1 MLADEAY
8 DGTSEILGDNR
19 GQQTYIA
26 TSGKTDVQYF
36 IIYNPAKKVQAIAV
50 RGSDNSVNWDLDM
63 DTRGERDKA
72 AGIMLHAGFRQAAE
86 AVWTDVR
93 PRLRPGYTTFIT
105 GHSLGGAV
113 AVILG
118 MYMRDAGVKVGGI
131 YTFGQPKVTN
141 LAGAEAYATLPLIRV
156 IYQNDI
162 VSLVPADFT
171 GGTTLFA
178 HLGTAVNILEGPY
191 YVYVTEA
198 QAFQYSQSSLQKML
212 TQASVPDHHLKY
224 YLASLKAKCAWRVRS
239 RSLYRRC
246 RQGSRPRS
254 ASARFR
260 RRTPAPECR

>member
-26 TSGKTDVQYF
+26 TPGKTDVQYF